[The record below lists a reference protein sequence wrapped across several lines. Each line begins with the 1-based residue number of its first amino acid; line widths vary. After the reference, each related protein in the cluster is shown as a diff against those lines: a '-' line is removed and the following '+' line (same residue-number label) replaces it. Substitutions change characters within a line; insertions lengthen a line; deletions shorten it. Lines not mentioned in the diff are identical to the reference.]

1 MKAPSSSFRILT
13 ADLIE
18 KVRGWRNQPRI
29 SRNMISDA
37 QITREQQKKWFEGL
51 ANDSTRKYMVF
62 FQDETPIG
70 LLYFSSITRESCE
83 WGCYIGE
90 EAVWPGSGLL
100 LEVAALDYAFNTLE
114 VNRLIAEVF
123 EFNVAPQRMHDF
135 FGYQNLGLGDQVV
148 ERDGVEYGLIR
159 YWYEKGDWLA
169 KREQVISK
177 LPGQI
182 KTAVEKISFE
192 SWNRKD

>member
-29 SRNMISDA
+29 KRNMISDA
-37 QITREQQKKWFEGL
+37 QITCEQQKKWFEGL
-51 ANDSTRKYMVF
+51 VDDPTRKYMVF
-62 FQDETPIG
+62 FRDETPIG

-100 LEVAALDYAFNTLE
+100 LEIAALDYAFNILG
-114 VNRLIAEVF
+114 VGCLIAEVF

-148 ERDGVEYGLIR
+148 ERDGVEYRLIR
-159 YWYEKGDWLA
+159 YCYKKGDWLT
-169 KREQVISK
+169 KREQVISR

-182 KTAVEKISFE
+182 RKAVEKISFNSE
-192 SWNRKD
+192 S

>member
-1 MKAPSSSFRILT
+1 MKVPSSNFRILT

-29 SRNMISDA
+29 KRNMISDA
-37 QITREQQKKWFEGL
+37 QITSEQQKKWFEGL
-51 ANDSTRKYMVF
+51 ADDPERKYMTF
-62 FQDETPIG
+62 FQDETPVG

-100 LEVAALDYAFNTLE
+100 LEVAALDYAFNFLE
-114 VNRLIAEVF
+114 VECLIAEVF

-135 FGYQNLGLGDQVV
+135 FGYKNLGLSDQVI
-148 ERDGVEYGLIR
+148 ERDGVEYRLIR
-159 YWYEKGDWLA
+159 YCYEKCAWLA
-169 KREQVISK
+169 RREQVMNS
-177 LPGQI
+177 LPRQI
-182 KTAVEKISFE
+182 RAAVEKISFNSE
-192 SWNRKD
+192 N

>member
-1 MKAPSSSFRILT
+1 MKAPSSSFRALT

-18 KVRGWRNQPRI
+18 TVRGWRNQARI

-37 QITREQQKKWFEGL
+37 QITREQQKQWFDGL
-51 ANDSTRKYMVF
+51 ANDPTRKYMVF

-100 LEVAALDYAFNTLE
+100 LEVAALDYAFNTLD
-114 VNRLIAEVF
+114 VNRLIADVF
-123 EFNVAPQRMHDF
+123 EFNVAPQRMHNF
-135 FGYQNLGLGDQVV
+135 FGYQNMGRGDQVV
-148 ERDGVEYGLIR
+148 GRDGVECGLIR
-159 YWYEKGDWLA
+159 YSYEKGNWLA

-182 KTAVEKISFE
+182 KVAVEKISFD
-192 SWNRKD
+192 RGT

>member
-1 MKAPSSSFRILT
+1 ML
-13 ADLIE
+13 
-18 KVRGWRNQPRI
+18 
-29 SRNMISDA
+29 SDA
-37 QITREQQKKWFEGL
+37 QITCEQQKKWFEGL

-100 LEVAALDYAFNTLE
+100 LEVAALDYAFNTLG
-114 VNRLIAEVF
+114 VNRLIAEVI

-135 FGYQNLGLGDQVV
+135 FGYQKQGLGDQLVD
-148 ERDGVEYGLIR
+148 RDGVEYGLIR

-177 LPGQI
+177 LPRQI
-182 KTAVEKISFE
+182 KTAVEKISYE
-192 SWNRKD
+192 SKNRKD